1 MGLYLLETTVVCNSV
16 VQNKDWKCIPS
27 YEYNFQSVDYTF
39 NFLMIRN
46 ILFPKNG
53 LINVIIQKLSA
64 VLKYIL
70 NQLSLSGKLLILLIY
85 ELYIFILHIHG
96 IQNVTTVDFIP

>member
-1 MGLYLLETTVVCNSV
+1 MGLYFLETTAVCNSV
-16 VQNKDWKCIPS
+16 LQNEDWKCIPN
-27 YEYNFQSVDYTF
+27 YEYNFQSVDYIF
-39 NFLMIRN
+39 NVLMIRN
-46 ILFPKNG
+46 ILFPNG

-70 NQLSLSGKLLILLIY
+70 NQLSLSGKLLILLTY

-96 IQNVTTVDFIP
+96 IQNVMTVDFIP

>member
-1 MGLYLLETTVVCNSV
+1 
-16 VQNKDWKCIPS
+16 
-27 YEYNFQSVDYTF
+27 
-39 NFLMIRN
+39 MIRN

-70 NQLSLSGKLLILLIY
+70 NQLSLSGKLLISLSY

-96 IQNVTTVDFIP
+96 IQIIMTVDFVP